1 MTLTLTLG
9 AKIVDSTLAA
19 LRHSLIIIIIIL
31 FVHKKQFH
39 KNMTTGTNGNGT
51 DKASLAPTVAPNKER
66 KKERKKTT
74 VAKPVDV

>member
-1 MTLTLTLG
+1 
-9 AKIVDSTLAA
+9 
-19 LRHSLIIIIIIL
+19 
-31 FVHKKQFH
+31 
-39 KNMTTGTNGNGT
+39 MTTGTNGNGT